1 MEEIEGIEGVHT
13 TEAMETEAGGSRS
26 RSGSRPGSRA
36 GSVGSGEEQEETQ
49 QWELDLNHSISE
61 FRAGGYSPA
70 YIRLEDLPP
79 GTVTFLE
86 EEDHARRN
94 FDQQKALQG
103 SKVRIL
109 LAELIVAD

>member
-1 MEEIEGIEGVHT
+1 MKTSNTRRLQREK
-13 TEAMETEAGGSRS
+13 
-26 RSGSRPGSRA
+26 
-36 GSVGSGEEQEETQ
+36 EQEESQ

-86 EEDHARRN
+86 EEDLARRN

-109 LAELIVAD
+109 LGELIVAE